1 MGLRERTFRRPRGV
15 LGHVGGWIMAHTNR
29 ATVEW
34 VLDLLRVGS
43 QARILEVG
51 FGPGVGLEL
60 AGRRLTDGLAAGVD
74 PSPKMVEMARQ
85 RNAAGTGQGTV
96 LPVRGAA
103 ERLPFPPAAF
113 QAALAVNT
121 VPLWADPD
129 AGLAEIHR
137 VLEPGG
143 SVALAFTP
151 RFADSADGLADR
163 LTRVGFQ
170 RARRIEAEEGV
181 CVFAN
186 RLETGKPA

>member
-1 MGLRERTFRRPRGV
+1 
-15 LGHVGGWIMAHTNR
+15 MARTNR
-29 ATVEW
+29 ATVAW
-34 VLDLLRVGS
+34 VLDLLRVDT
-43 QARILEVG
+43 QDRILEVG

-74 PSPKMVEMARQ
+74 PSPEMVEMARQ
-85 RNAAGTGQGTV
+85 RNEDGTRRGTV
-96 LPVRGAA
+96 LPLRGAA
-103 ERLPFPPAAF
+103 ERLPFPQGSF
-113 QAALAVNT
+113 RAALAVNT
-121 VPLWADPD
+121 VPVWADTD

-151 RFADSADGLADR
+151 RFAESADGLADR

-170 RARRIEAEEGV
+170 RARRIEGEEGV

-186 RLETGKPA
+186 RVETGKPA